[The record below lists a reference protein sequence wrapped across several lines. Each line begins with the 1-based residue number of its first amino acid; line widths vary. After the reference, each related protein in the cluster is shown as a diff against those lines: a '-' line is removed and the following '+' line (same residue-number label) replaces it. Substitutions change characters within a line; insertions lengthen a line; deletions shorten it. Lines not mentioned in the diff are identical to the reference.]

1 MTYEIHSE
9 IYIYPHL
16 PNTPINLDKYTKI
29 FEDSKAQ
36 FLDLD
41 LQYCSYATRHESK
54 IRAYEGTINNEYL
67 LVKFIYHE
75 TYEILTGVNIY
86 PLRLNTTA

>member
-29 FEDSKAQ
+29 FEDLKAQ

-41 LQYCSYATRHESK
+41 LQYCSYATRHEILS
-54 IRAYEGTINNEYL
+54 E
-67 LVKFIYHE
+67 IY
-75 TYEILTGVNIY
+75 IY
-86 PLRLNTTA
+86 PLPKNIQKLEHMKAQLIMSTC